1 MNMISHLDGEA
12 TRTALASLMNTNGT
26 PQDRARRLA
35 QTLDAM
41 LDDGRFSRLASRELV
56 ALRAVVWAAAGI
68 ADDLEDAQQRRQ
80 PQRPVRWW
88 RS

>member
-1 MNMISHLDGEA
+1 MNMISQFDSEA
-12 TRTALASLMNTNGT
+12 ARSTLAGLMDTTGT

-35 QTLDAM
+35 QALDAM
-41 LDDGRFSRLASRELV
+41 LDEGRFSRLASRELV
-56 ALRAVVWAAAGI
+56 ALRAVVWAAAAI

-88 RS
+88 RR

>member
-1 MNMISHLDGEA
+1 MNMISQFDSEA
-12 TRTALASLMNTNGT
+12 ARSTLAGLMDTTGT
-26 PQDRARRLA
+26 PQDRARRMA

-56 ALRAVVWAAAGI
+56 ALRAVVWAAAAI

-88 RS
+88 RR

>member
-12 TRTALASLMNTNGT
+12 TRTALATLMDTTGT

-68 ADDLEDAQQRRQ
+68 ADDLDEAEQRRQ

-88 RS
+88 RR